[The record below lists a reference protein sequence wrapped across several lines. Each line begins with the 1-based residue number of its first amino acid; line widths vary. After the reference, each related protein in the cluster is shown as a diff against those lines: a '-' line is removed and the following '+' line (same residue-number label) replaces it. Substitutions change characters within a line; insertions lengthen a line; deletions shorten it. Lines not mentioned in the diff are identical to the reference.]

1 MFVPPAAEEVVVVAK
16 AKKNHGRTPSPKPQ
30 TVSPRRK
37 KPAEATEPFVFG
49 CDVAI
54 FSEAELQAL
63 QRHGAR
69 FEALATGQA
78 HPVTPEEKR
87 FIRVHQEKEKPHT
100 LAEKAWLRLKA
111 RREYER
117 EQKEKPPP
125 APPEDYGMI
134 EFDADRCWW

>member
-1 MFVPPAAEEVVVVAK
+1 MAK
-16 AKKNHGRTPSPKPQ
+16 AKEPRGPTKAQKPRTRPTKRTKP
-30 TVSPRRK
+30 
-37 KPAEATEPFVFG
+37 KPAETMEPFSFG
-49 CDVAI
+49 CDVSI

-63 QRHGAR
+63 QRHGPR
-69 FEALATGQA
+69 FEALASGQVRPA
-78 HPVTPEEKR
+78 TPEEKR
-87 FIRVHQEKEKPHT
+87 FLRVDQEKEKPHS